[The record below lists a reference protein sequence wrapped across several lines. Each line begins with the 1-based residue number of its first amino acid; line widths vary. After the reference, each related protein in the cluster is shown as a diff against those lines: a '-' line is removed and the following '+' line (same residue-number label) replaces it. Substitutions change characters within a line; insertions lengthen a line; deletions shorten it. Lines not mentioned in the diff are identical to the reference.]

1 MEDISILPATQAPP
15 DPPLPRHTT
24 ARQREAARRNGA
36 KSLGPV
42 TAEGKRRVSQNAIK
56 HGLSTQS
63 LLTPD
68 ILLPGESPD
77 RFLHLNAN
85 ILGRLLPADE
95 LELAFAETF
104 IMARWRQRRSWDL
117 EATSFNSE
125 IAAQVAASQTD
136 APPIAAAKAWN
147 ALSER
152 SEGFRLLHRYETR
165 HRRDMSRAI
174 RDIDYARN
182 LKIPNKPGHA

>member
-1 MEDISILPATQAPP
+1 MEAISIPQAMEVPAHPP
-15 DPPLPRHTT
+15 VPRNTT
-24 ARQREAARRNGA
+24 ERQRETARNNSA

-42 TAEGKRRVSQNAIK
+42 TAEGKQRVSQNAIK
-56 HGLSTQS
+56 HGLSTRS

-77 RFLHLNAN
+77 RFHHLNDN
-85 ILGRLLPADE
+85 ILERLVPADE

-117 EATSFNSE
+117 EATNFNAE
-125 IAAQVAASQTD
+125 IATQTAASQTD
-136 APPIAAAKAWN
+136 TPPIAAAKAWN
-147 ALSER
+147 ALAER
-152 SEGFRLLHRYETR
+152 SDGVRLLHRYESR

-174 RDIDYARN
+174 GDLDYARN
-182 LKIPNKPGHA
+182 MKLPNKPEDA

>member
-1 MEDISILPATQAPP
+1 MEDISILPAMEAPAH
-15 DPPLPRHTT
+15 PPVPRHTT
-24 ARQREAARRNGA
+24 ERQRETARDNGA

-42 TAEGKRRVSQNAIK
+42 TAEGKQRVSQNAIK
-56 HGLSTQS
+56 HGLSTRS

-77 RFLHLNAN
+77 RFRHLNTD
-85 ILGRLLPADE
+85 ILERLVPADE

-117 EATSFNSE
+117 EATNFNAE
-125 IAAQVAASQTD
+125 IATQTAASQTD
-136 APPIAAAKAWN
+136 TPPIAAAKAWN

-152 SEGFRLLHRYETR
+152 SDGFRLLHRYESR

-174 RDIDYARN
+174 RDLDYARN
-182 LKIPNKPGHA
+182 MKLPNKPGDA

>member
-1 MEDISILPATQAPP
+1 MEAPAHPP
-15 DPPLPRHTT
+15 VPRHTT
-24 ARQREAARRNGA
+24 ERQRQTARDNGA

-42 TAEGKRRVSQNAIK
+42 TAEGKQRVSQNAIK
-56 HGLSTQS
+56 HGLSTRS

-77 RFLHLNAN
+77 RFRNLNAD
-85 ILGRLLPADE
+85 ILERLVPADE

-117 EATSFNSE
+117 EATNFNAE
-125 IAAQVAASQTD
+125 IATQTAASQTD
-136 APPIAAAKAWN
+136 TPPIAAAKAWN
-147 ALSER
+147 ALAER
-152 SEGFRLLHRYETR
+152 SDGFRLLHRYESR

-174 RDIDYARN
+174 RDLDYARN
-182 LKIPNKPGHA
+182 MKLPNKPEDA